1 MLQFKVTTPDGI
13 YCIANACQN
22 QDLFWALRGGGGSTF
37 GVVLEATTKAEGKM
51 AFQSIGAGFNPLPEH
66 MSTFFSAVIDN
77 SLKWANEGWGGY
89 ITPGSLFYANPNMT
103 VEAAAPSMKPLTD
116 LMASFGNDALRN
128 SLQTYSSFLPLFGRI
143 LATSSAPAGLPI
155 TVGSRIIPAANFHT
169 PESRSALL
177 TATLNAL
184 AATSGSFEILVTAPY
199 LYKGAVNQ
207 TSVTPAWRSAL
218 WHAAFFV
225 AWGFDTT
232 APADIKPYY
241 DAADTA
247 ADFMRAIA
255 PNSGA
260 YQNEAQVHEPNH
272 EESFWGSNYSRL
284 ATLKM
289 KYDPSGLLDCWHCI
303 GWKGPN
309 DARYKCYV

>member
-1 MLQFKVTTPDGI
+1 MGWI
-13 YCIANACQN
+13 HNA
-22 QDLFWALRGGGGSTF
+22 W
-37 GVVLEATTKAEGKM
+37 
-51 AFQSIGAGFNPLPEH
+51 I
-66 MSTFFSAVIDN
+66 
-77 SLKWANEGWGGY
+77 
-89 ITPGSLFYANPNMT
+89 
-103 VEAAAPSMKPLTD
+103 
-116 LMASFGNDALRN
+116 
-128 SLQTYSSFLPLFGRI
+128 SFLRQPKHDCRSRGAVYEALDGSDGLLWERCPTQQ
-143 LATSSAPAGLPI
+143 LADIQFFPSVVRAHPCHKFR
-155 TVGSRIIPAANFHT
+155 SRRASNH
-169 PESRSALL
+169 
-177 TATLNAL
+177 